1 MSDANV
7 SSKLFIKATEASR
20 IIGVERR
27 TLFRWAKEGRLPYIR
42 YGDRAHW
49 RFKYDAVC
57 RLANGEQE
65 ETKSKQGE
73 QAVETPEE
81 ADTRIEVIYARVST
95 RKQLAHLDTQVKDL
109 QAKFPSA
116 VMFRDC
122 ASGLN
127 FRRKGLQSLLQ
138 QVLARRVRV
147 VHVAY
152 RDRLCRFAY
161 DLIESI
167 FKYHGTEI
175 TVEAHDSLS
184 PESELADDV
193 LSIITVFSARMH
205 GRRSS
210 GGAKR
215 RAKREEVDA
224 ISAQGADEGKASC
237 IQESDATDKGAMAGA

>member
-42 YGDRAHW
+42 YGDKANW

-65 ETKSKQGE
+65 ETESKQGE
-73 QAVETPEE
+73 QAGKTPEE
-81 ADTRIEVIYARVST
+81 ADTRIEAIYARVST
-95 RKQLAHLDTQVKDL
+95 RKQLGHLKDEVKNL
-109 QAKFPSA
+109 QAKYPSA
-116 VMFRDC
+116 VVFGDC
-122 ASGLN
+122 ASGLD

-138 QVLARRVRV
+138 QVTARRVRV
-147 VHVAY
+147 VHIAY
-152 RDRLCRFAY
+152 RDRLCSVAY
-161 DLIESI
+161 HLIKSV
-167 FKYHGTEI
+167 FKHCGTTI
-175 TVEAHDSLS
+175 AVEAHNSSSPKPANDDELSL
-184 PESELADDV
+184 EAV
-193 LSIITVFSARMH
+193 YTT
-205 GRRSS
+205 S
-210 GGAKR
+210 GGAKG

-237 IQESDATDKGAMAGA
+237 IQESDSTDKGATV